1 MKGLHEKFSNIFSQL
16 SFNNTNKT
24 LVSSA
29 LLREEA
35 RLPAIASHY
44 LFFLFPFIISFGP
57 DMIIGTIG
65 KSLSQV
71 FRTLLVKLLS
81 VNINRKY

>member
-1 MKGLHEKFSNIFSQL
+1 VIK
-16 SFNNTNKT
+16 
-24 LVSSA
+24 SA

-71 FRTLLVKLLS
+71 YRALLAKWLS
-81 VNINRKY
+81 VNINQKI